1 MMDLYSLQHS
11 LSENITGF
19 LSNTTITGNKH
30 FDKFLGF
37 QIALQSTSILASLI
51 GSVSLVFL
59 FFVKL
64 PLYIPQFCKWIHNK
78 NYIIIEVEGGNK
90 MYSLLIGYLKNIH
103 IKEKKETMKNSI
115 YMLNTQNS
123 FDWIETLTFIK
134 KNSKVTYLDKKGCN
148 DHGVSPA
155 YMIYKVMYE
164 GVNVMIEYDVH
175 SLSQQYDFNKPFY
188 MYFNWWYCN
197 NDYIMRFLKNIK
209 KEIGSGD
216 KSDKSRLLLKYTKIY
231 KDDNNYLEYTKK
243 TIPKRELNTVYLKTD
258 VKKKLLDDI
267 EKFRDM
273 EGFYKEHSISY
284 KRGYLLVG
292 PPGSGKTSIIKAI
305 ASNYDFDVIVV
316 NLNQFTD
323 ENINL
328 IFNDMNDDKTRIY
341 LFDDFDTCV
350 LFEETQSNIIIN
362 TDPKHKNGGK
372 LTYTGFIN
380 ALSGINDCISGCYM
394 FFTTNNLDKIPK
406 SMLRPGRIDMVLEV
420 GYAEKQQIEEIV
432 NDFYKSCAELKR
444 VLLIDKLCKIEKKNT
459 IAVLQDYFIRYRE
472 IDEANDNIEEL
483 S

>member
-1 MMDLYSLQHS
+1 
-11 LSENITGF
+11 
-19 LSNTTITGNKH
+19 
-30 FDKFLGF
+30 
-37 QIALQSTSILASLI
+37 
-51 GSVSLVFL
+51 
-59 FFVKL
+59 
-64 PLYIPQFCKWIHNK
+64 
-78 NYIIIEVEGGNK
+78 
-90 MYSLLIGYLKNIH
+90 
-103 IKEKKETMKNSI
+103 
-115 YMLNTQNS
+115 
-123 FDWIETLTFIK
+123 
-134 KNSKVTYLDKKGCN
+134 
-148 DHGVSPA
+148 
-155 YMIYKVMYE
+155 
-164 GVNVMIEYDVH
+164 
-175 SLSQQYDFNKPFY
+175 
-188 MYFNWWYCN
+188 
-197 NDYIMRFLKNIK
+197 
-209 KEIGSGD
+209 
-216 KSDKSRLLLKYTKIY
+216 
-231 KDDNNYLEYTKK
+231 
-243 TIPKRELNTVYLKTD
+243 
-258 VKKKLLDDI
+258 
-267 EKFRDM
+267 
-273 EGFYKEHSISY
+273 
-284 KRGYLLVG
+284 
-292 PPGSGKTSIIKAI
+292 
-305 ASNYDFDVIVV
+305 
-316 NLNQFTD
+316 LNQFTD

-444 VLLIDKLCKIEKKNT
+444 VLLIDKICKIEKKNT